1 MKAKKG
7 DQVVLIKI
15 SDDKFNGN
23 HPNGIIEGYTTVGK
37 LINDVV
43 IGDQILV
50 VNNIRYLRTS
60 EVTEIIDDITF
71 KTENSTYK
79 IEVIYENDST

>member
-7 DQVVLIKI
+7 DRVVLTKI

-23 HPNGIIEGYTTVGK
+23 HPNGIIEGYTRVGK

-50 VNNIRYLRTS
+50 VNNTHYLRTS

-79 IEVIYENDST
+79 IEVIYENDSK

>member
-7 DQVVLIKI
+7 DKVVLIKI

-23 HPNGIIEGYTTVGK
+23 HPNGIIEGYTRIGK

-43 IGDQILV
+43 IGDQVLV
-50 VNNIRYLRTS
+50 INNTHYLCTS

-79 IEVIYENDST
+79 IEVLNENDSK

>member
-7 DQVVLIKI
+7 DRVVLTKI
-15 SDDKFNGN
+15 SDDKFDGN
-23 HPNGIIEGYTTVGK
+23 HPNGIIEGYTRVGK
-37 LINDVV
+37 LINDVI
-43 IGDQILV
+43 IGDQVLV
-50 VNNIRYLRTS
+50 VNNTHYLRTS

-79 IEVIYENDST
+79 IEVLYENDSK

>member
-23 HPNGIIEGYTTVGK
+23 HPNGIIEGYTRVGK

-50 VNNIRYLRTS
+50 VNNTHYLRTS

>member
-7 DQVVLIKI
+7 DRVVLTKI
-15 SDDKFNGN
+15 SDDKFDGN
-23 HPNGIIEGYTTVGK
+23 HPNGIIEGYTRVGK
-37 LINDVV
+37 LINDVI
-43 IGDQILV
+43 IGDQVLV
-50 VNNIRYLRTS
+50 VNNTHYLRTS

-79 IEVIYENDST
+79 IEVIYENDSK

>member
-7 DQVVLIKI
+7 DRVVLTKI
-15 SDDKFNGN
+15 SDDKFDGN
-23 HPNGIIEGYTTVGK
+23 HPNGIIEGYTRVGK
-37 LINDVV
+37 LINDVI

-50 VNNIRYLRTS
+50 VNSTRYLRTS

-79 IEVIYENDST
+79 IEVLYENDSK

>member
-23 HPNGIIEGYTTVGK
+23 HPNGIIEGYTRVGK
-37 LINDVV
+37 LINDIV
-43 IGDQILV
+43 IGDQVLV
-50 VNNIRYLRTS
+50 ANNARYLRTS

-79 IEVIYENDST
+79 IEVLYENDST

>member
-7 DQVVLIKI
+7 DRVVLTKI
-15 SDDKFNGN
+15 SDDKFDGN
-23 HPNGIIEGYTTVGK
+23 HPNGIKANYIKVGK
-37 LINDVV
+37 LINDVI
-43 IGDQILV
+43 IGDQVLV
-50 VNNIRYLRTS
+50 VNSTRYLRTS

-79 IEVIYENDST
+79 IEVLYENDSK

>member
-23 HPNGIIEGYTTVGK
+23 HPNGIIEGYTKVGK

-50 VNNIRYLRTS
+50 VNNTRYLRTS

-79 IEVIYENDST
+79 IEVLYENDSK

>member
-7 DQVVLIKI
+7 DRVVLTKI

-23 HPNGIIEGYTTVGK
+23 HPNGIIEGYTRVGK

-50 VNNIRYLRTS
+50 VNNTRYLRTS

-79 IEVIYENDST
+79 IEVIYENDSK

>member
-23 HPNGIIEGYTTVGK
+23 HPNGIIEGYTRVGK
-37 LINDVV
+37 LINDVI
-43 IGDQILV
+43 IGDQVLV
-50 VNNIRYLRTS
+50 VNNTRYLRTS

>member
-7 DQVVLIKI
+7 DRVVLTKI
-15 SDDKFNGN
+15 SDDKFDGN
-23 HPNGIIEGYTTVGK
+23 HPNGIIEGYTRVGK
-37 LINDVV
+37 LINDVI
-43 IGDQILV
+43 IGDQVLV
-50 VNNIRYLRTS
+50 VNNTHYLRTS

-79 IEVIYENDST
+79 IEVI

>member
-7 DQVVLIKI
+7 DRVVLTKI
-15 SDDKFNGN
+15 SDDKFDGN
-23 HPNGIIEGYTTVGK
+23 HPNGIIEGYTRVGK
-37 LINDVV
+37 LINDVI

-50 VNNIRYLRTS
+50 VNSTRYLRTS

-79 IEVIYENDST
+79 IEVLYENN

>member
-7 DQVVLIKI
+7 DRVVLTKI

-23 HPNGIIEGYTTVGK
+23 HPNGIIEGYTRVGK

-50 VNNIRYLRTS
+50 VNNTRCLCTS

>member
-23 HPNGIIEGYTTVGK
+23 HPNGIIEGYTRVGK

-50 VNNIRYLRTS
+50 VNNTRYLRTS

>member
-7 DQVVLIKI
+7 DRVVLTKI
-15 SDDKFNGN
+15 SDDKFDGN
-23 HPNGIIEGYTTVGK
+23 HPNGIIEGYTRVGK
-37 LINDVV
+37 LINDVI

-50 VNNIRYLRTS
+50 VNNTHYLCTS

-79 IEVIYENDST
+79 IEVIYENDSK

>member
-7 DQVVLIKI
+7 DRVVLTKI
-15 SDDKFNGN
+15 SDDKFDGN
-23 HPNGIIEGYTTVGK
+23 HPNRIIEGYTRVGK
-37 LINDVV
+37 LINDVI
-43 IGDQILV
+43 IGDQVLV
-50 VNNIRYLRTS
+50 VNNTHYLRTS

-79 IEVIYENDST
+79 IEVIYENDSK

>member
-23 HPNGIIEGYTTVGK
+23 HPNGIIEGYTRVGK

-50 VNNIRYLRTS
+50 VNNTRYLRTS

-79 IEVIYENDST
+79 IEVIYENDSI

>member
-7 DQVVLIKI
+7 DRVVLTKI

-23 HPNGIIEGYTTVGK
+23 HPNGIIEGYTRVGK

-50 VNNIRYLRTS
+50 VNNTRYLRTS